1 MGEMERVQVTC
12 TIKQETQRAILIDN
26 GDQECWLPKSVV
38 EVDRLG
44 DESAIVS
51 VPKWLASRKGLI

>member
-26 GDQECWLPKSVV
+26 GDQSVV

>member
-1 MGEMERVQVTC
+1 MKDPIQIACM
-12 TIKQETQRAILIDN
+12 IKHQTESALLIDN

-51 VPKWLASRKGLI
+51 VPKWLASRRGLI